1 MLENAKLY
9 FAATTQF
16 ADRFEGAAAVLPP
29 DFPIDPR
36 YLEPEQMDEINRR
49 FKRLYKVNCWH
60 RADYESNAMWHL
72 YAEQSKGVAICSTPD
87 RMRAAI
93 NPFRL
98 RPTWGTEDLWAGP
111 VRYVD
116 LLQVRLRSLGN
127 DRYFHKHR
135 AFEWEREFRLLISL
149 LQADEFTG
157 EAPDD
162 GIEVEVKLDALIE
175 RVMVGPEL
183 SKDEMEIVIE
193 QSKKAALGDRI
204 CKSSLLGEPRVF

>member
-1 MLENAKLY
+1 
-9 FAATTQF
+9 
-16 ADRFEGAAAVLPP
+16 VLAP

-36 YLEPEQMDEINRR
+36 YVEPEQMDEINRR

-93 NPFRL
+93 KPFRL
-98 RPTWGTEDLWAGP
+98 RPTWGIEDLWAGP

-135 AFEWEREFRLLISL
+135 AFGWEREFRLLISL
-149 LQADEFTG
+149 MQADEFTG
-157 EAPDD
+157 EVPDD
-162 GIEVEVKLDALIE
+162 GIEVEVKLDDLIE
-175 RVMVGPEL
+175 RVMIGPEL
-183 SKDEMEIVIE
+183 SKDEIAVVIE
-193 QSKKAALGDRI
+193 QTQKAGLGDRI
-204 CKSSLLGEPRVF
+204 CKSSLLGEPRFF